1 MKIEKI
7 TENKIRILVKSED
20 LDFEN
25 LDLHTIMTKA
35 IEQPQGFFLDLL
47 NRAEAEVGFN
57 TDGYKLLIEAYSS
70 IDEDL
75 VFTIT
80 KYLDVGTQAETD
92 PRFGTDADV
101 DKFDAGVVANESVGR
116 LSLGA
121 GVSDGNRKSSGIG
134 RKKVVPRKK
143 LVSNFPKN
151 RIYSFENFD
160 AFCELCTYLKRSKL
174 QIRGIAKSILL
185 REFKGTYYL
194 IISELNEKIIGNRNL
209 FAAFSEFGKFA
220 SYSPVFQSKLQEHGH
235 RVINHNAL
243 NKGIKYFA

>member
-20 LDFEN
+20 INEKN
-25 LDLHTIMTKA
+25 IDLHTIMTKA
-35 IEQPQGFFLDLL
+35 IEQPQGFFLEML
-47 NRAEAEVGFN
+47 NKAESEVGFN

-70 IDEDL
+70 PDEDL

-80 KYLDVGTQAETD
+80 KYLDVES
-92 PRFGTDADV
+92 DARN
-101 DKFDAGVVANESVGR
+101 KASANNTI
-116 LSLGA
+116 
-121 GVSDGNRKSSGIG
+121 D

-143 LVSNFPKN
+143 RMNMLPKN

-160 AFCELCTYLKRSKL
+160 AFCELCSYLKSS
-174 QIRGIAKSILL
+174 KSILL

-194 IISELNEKIIGNRNL
+194 IIGELSEKSIGDRNL
-209 FAAFSEFGKFA
+209 FAAFSEFGKIT
-220 SYSPVFQSKLQEHGH
+220 SYSPTFQSKLQEHG
-235 RVINHNAL
+235 RRIMGHNAL

>member
-20 LDFEN
+20 INEKN
-25 LDLHTIMTKA
+25 IDLHTIMTKA
-35 IEQPQGFFLDLL
+35 IEQPQGFFLEML
-47 NRAEAEVGFN
+47 NKAESEVGFN

-70 IDEDL
+70 PDEDL

-80 KYLDVGTQAETD
+80 KYLDVES
-92 PRFGTDADV
+92 DARN
-101 DKFDAGVVANESVGR
+101 KASANNTI
-116 LSLGA
+116 
-121 GVSDGNRKSSGIG
+121 D

-143 LVSNFPKN
+143 RMNMLPKN

-160 AFCELCTYLKRSKL
+160 AFCELCSYLKNSKL
-174 QIRGIAKSILL
+174 QVRGIAKCILL

-194 IISELNEKIIGNRNL
+194 IIGELSERSIGDRNL
-209 FAAFSEFGKFA
+209 FAAFSEFGKIT
-220 SYSPVFQSKLQEHGH
+220 SYSPTFQSKLQEHG
-235 RVINHNAL
+235 RRIMGHNAL